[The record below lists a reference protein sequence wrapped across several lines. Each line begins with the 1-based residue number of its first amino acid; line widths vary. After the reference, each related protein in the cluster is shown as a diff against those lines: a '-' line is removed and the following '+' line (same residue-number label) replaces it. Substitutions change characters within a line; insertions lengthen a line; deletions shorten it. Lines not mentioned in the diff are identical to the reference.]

1 MIPRI
6 HPVIPPEDDGSAG
19 GTKSGAPVGE
29 AVLEA
34 SVGRTKSGAPAGEAV
49 LEVFA
54 GGTIESG
61 ARPSVLVPVVPVV
74 PVVPFCANTDVTRY
88 EIENKENI
96 INANDKRVILFIKP
110 PLIYNRQ

>member
-19 GTKSGAPVGE
+19 GTKSGAPVGVD
-29 AVLEA
+29 VLEA

-61 ARPSVLVPVVPVV
+61 ARPSVLVPVVP
-74 PVVPFCANTDVTRY
+74 FCANTDVTRY
-88 EIENKENI
+88 EIEHKENM
-96 INANDKRVILFIKP
+96 INANDKRVIRFIN
-110 PLIYNRQ
+110 LSSGN

>member
-1 MIPRI
+1 
-6 HPVIPPEDDGSAG
+6 
-19 GTKSGAPVGE
+19 
-29 AVLEA
+29 VLEA

-61 ARPSVLVPVVPVV
+61 ARPSVLVPVV